1 MKDNQDGL
9 FNKKWFN
16 VIVSFIL
23 ALLLFFYVNNS
34 KSSLSRQ
41 NSENS
46 PDTSISS
53 GKTITIKMPLE
64 LRMNSNRYVVSGYPQ
79 YVKVNV
85 TGPAALV
92 KTASNTQN
100 FRVYADLTGLKP
112 GKHTVKLKTSGL
124 NNELK
129 AQVNPRQITVN
140 IQKRA
145 TITRKVHVQLSSR
158 TVNGG
163 YTVGTPTLSMT
174 TVQVT
179 GSRKAVKKVAQVIA
193 FIEVPR
199 NATSSLHRQVTLQA
213 VDKKGRTVNVVVMP
227 SSINVTVP
235 INGNDEKSSNQS
247 GRQSSSS
254 SDNAT
259 TMSSSS
265 SDDSQNTQPSASSSS
280 SNN

>member
-1 MKDNQDGL
+1 MKNNQDGL

-16 VIVSFIL
+16 VIVSFVL

-46 PDTSISS
+46 PDTTIST
-53 GKTITIKMPLE
+53 GKTMTIKMPLE
-64 LRMNSNRYVVSGYPQ
+64 LRVNSRRYVVSGYPQ

-92 KTASNTQN
+92 KTTSNAQN
-100 FRVYADLTGLKP
+100 FKVYAELNGLKA

-124 NNELK
+124 NSELK
-129 AQVNPRQITVN
+129 ARVDPRQITVN

-145 TITRKVHVQLSSR
+145 TITKKVQVQLSSR
-158 TVNGG
+158 TVNGN
-163 YTVGTPTLSMT
+163 YSVGTPSLSMS

-179 GSRKAVKKVAQVIA
+179 GSRKAVKKVARVIA
-193 FIEVPR
+193 FVEVPR
-199 NATSSLHRQVTLQA
+199 NATSSLHRQVSLQA

-227 SSINVTVP
+227 SSISVTVP
-235 INGNDEKSSNQS
+235 ISSDGQDQS
-247 GRQSSSS
+247 TSSQRQSSSS
-254 SDNAT
+254 NRNST
-259 TMSSSS
+259 TAASSS
-265 SDDSQNTQPSASSSS
+265 SDSSQTTQTSASSNS
-280 SNN
+280 SNE